1 MKTLF
6 FLVTFI
12 RTFVSVA
19 LSRAPSIV
27 TDQPGNHTLHVGDSL
42 SLDCQLSRSKVIYPF
57 TITWLK
63 HYRTKNKV
71 QRVTKISSSIVTSST
86 RTNSALL
93 LKNVT
98 EQDSGFYSC
107 KIKNKYGGDIS
118 TGFVN
123 VTQKKELRTVQLF
136 SLKKSAS
143 TVLISAASVAFIFFF
158 LFFVV
163 SFLYFSPRFVFYF
176 PKTTLK

>member
-1 MKTLF
+1 M
-6 FLVTFI
+6 
-12 RTFVSVA
+12 
-19 LSRAPSIV
+19 
-27 TDQPGNHTLHVGDSL
+27 
-42 SLDCQLSRSKVIYPF
+42 
-57 TITWLK
+57 
-63 HYRTKNKV
+63 

-163 SFLYFSPRFVFYF
+163 SFLYFIPRFVFYF